1 MVQQQVVRDRS
12 TVFLMMSRLLTD
24 KLDLVKNLS
33 TMFTLTFIQAGDN
46 ETDPRNLLVIFTT
59 KLRILQTLDVEHHT
73 EEIFE
78 SLAAYFPVDFT
89 PPSGVVASVT
99 KQHLQESL
107 RAAITHPSLTEW
119 TIGLLLEKLDSDL
132 ESAKID
138 SLETLIELSRQ
149 SEDHRQDVIQ
159 HWTKEIANIW
169 QGLKVEIMGLR
180 MQTNSKISKVGGQAV
195 TQISKLLG
203 SRSGLETGDTDEAW
217 TKWWS
222 VVWAD
227 CRQGLS
233 QPGTRLI
240 QSAASVLDHVVASGH
255 RQAAVVLVQVL
266 PVCVQLLDQDLADS
280 ARRDVLLLTGQ
291 LLASAAGHNTEVSQD
306 TGPHLDKIFAIFLAN
321 INHPEAAL
329 AVCKSGGL
337 LSEKQQNELG
347 QSLLAAIKEERPG
360 LGAAVAELV
369 KWNRTLVETEVVPTI
384 LTLGTDTSLDCVG
397 HLWRVGLYHVTLS
410 SLVDTLT
417 TSHHQVGA
425 KIIKIL
431 SEYEPSDQDK
441 DNIKTLVPHII
452 RKLMKDTCPS
462 WPVTDQESMC
472 TLLSNL
478 ASVLTVDT
486 WASLVAD
493 LDMTGDVDVY
503 TASVMSSVT
512 RDIVTS
518 WTRDTLQH
526 LVSQNTEHS
535 WRCVT
540 SIVNKCPEL
549 AGTVDIGDTGVGW
562 VTIGLVKR
570 GDGSGADWVTRL
582 VSLLDTDAGHQVV
595 DMVTKT
601 LEPHWWRHPT
611 IGVLYKQR
619 LWSQL
624 LPGLSRGNSSR
635 HVSALVLCLPH
646 LPPPVVSSSLSTVL
660 PRVVS
665 ALSNQDTCHAAL
677 KCLDTM
683 TSTSPHVITTHL
695 TEIVHHCLDI
705 SQQSVSVE
713 ARILS
718 LSVLSHCSSIDGTTS
733 VQLAS
738 KVTRDLRPVLADR
751 KRLVR
756 LEAAK
761 TRNKWFLVTQPS

>member
-1 MVQQQVVRDRS
+1 M
-12 TVFLMMSRLLTD
+12 
-24 KLDLVKNLS
+24 
-33 TMFTLTFIQAGDN
+33 G
-46 ETDPRNLLVIFTT
+46 
-59 KLRILQTLDVEHHT
+59 
-73 EEIFE
+73 
-78 SLAAYFPVDFT
+78 
-89 PPSGVVASVT
+89 
-99 KQHLQESL
+99 
-107 RAAITHPSLTEW
+107 
-119 TIGLLLEKLDSDL
+119 

-149 SEDHRQDVIQ
+149 SQDHRQDVVQ
-159 HWTKEIANIW
+159 HWTKEISDIW

-180 MQTNSKISKVGGQAV
+180 MQTSSKISKLGGEAV
-195 TQISKLLG
+195 TSISRLLG
-203 SRSGLETGDTDEAW
+203 SRSGLETVDSEEVW

-222 VVWAD
+222 QVWAD

-240 QSAASVLDHVVASGH
+240 QSAASVLDSVVVSGH

-266 PVCVQLLDQDLADS
+266 PVLVQLLDTDLADTV
-280 ARRDVLLLTGQ
+280 RRDVLLITGK
-291 LLASAAGHNTEVSQD
+291 LLASAAGQNTEVSQD
-306 TGPHLDKIFAIFLAN
+306 VGPHLDKIFAIFLSN
-321 INHPEAAL
+321 INTPEAAV
-329 AVCKSGGL
+329 AVSQSAGL
-337 LSEKQQNELG
+337 LSGKQQEELG
-347 QSLLAAIKEERPG
+347 QCLLAAIKEGRPR

-369 KWNRTLVETEVVPTI
+369 KWNKTLVEGEMLPTI
-384 LTLGTDTSLDCVG
+384 LRLGSDTSLDCVG
-397 HLWRVGLYHVTLS
+397 HLWRSGLYHVTLP
-410 SLVDTLT
+410 SLVDTVT
-417 TSHHQVGA
+417 ASDHEVGG
-425 KIIKIL
+425 KIIKML
-431 SEYEPSDQDK
+431 SEHVPSDQD
-441 DNIKTLVPHII
+441 NINMQTLAPVVIS
-452 RKLMKDTCPS
+452 KLLKVSCPG
-462 WPVTDQESMC
+462 WPVSDQDYMC

-478 ASVLTVDT
+478 AAVLTQDT
-486 WASLVAD
+486 WTSLVSD
-493 LDMTGDVDVY
+493 LDTSGHVDVY
-503 TASVMSSVT
+503 TASVLSSVT

-518 WTRDTLQH
+518 WTRDTVER

-549 AGTVDIGDTGVGW
+549 AGTVDIGDNGVGW
-562 VTIGLVKR
+562 VTIGLAKR
-570 GDGSGADWVTRL
+570 GDGSGVDWVTRL
-582 VSLLDTDAGHQVV
+582 VSLLDLDTEAGHEAVN
-595 DMVTKT
+595 MITRT
-601 LEPHWWRHPT
+601 LDTHWWRHPT

-624 LPGLSRGNSSR
+624 LPGLSRGNTSR

-646 LPPPVVSSSLSTVL
+646 LPPPVVSSSLPTVL

-677 KCLDTM
+677 RCLDTM
-683 TSTSPHVITTHL
+683 TSTSPHVISTHL
-695 TEIVHHCLDI
+695 TEIVHHCLGI
-705 SQQSVSVE
+705 SQQSASVPVE

-738 KVTRDLRPVLADR
+738 KVTRDLRSVLSDR